1 MALFLNIFAQP
12 NYFIMKQLIFLLLI
26 VAFTG
31 CSKSPQPDLPS
42 TDIEN
47 LNVPASFKWETS
59 KTVKLQIY
67 SQYAR
72 LITIKSANS
81 EITYH
86 KGYFSRQTES
96 YNVSLSLPSFVES
109 LRINGEEVL
118 IAGTFVDVWLDTEMG
133 LKQNS
138 TARQLPD
145 GLVAYW
151 TFDENEGES
160 TADAVGDANGIIVA
174 GEWATGIRGAALKFN
189 GANSKVEIPHNQDLN
204 LTNDAL
210 GISLW
215 FSRSVA
221 ETDADLIYYRNKFLI
236 RIDKGGKITFATYN
250 PAWNRVITAWSDR
263 VIDNDWHHLGASYD
277 GADLK
282 IYLDGELKAVSPNTG
297 NIQASNADLIIGSQT
312 SNNYFNGLI
321 DEVMV
326 FDRALTATEFQQIID
341 ETNNPVTVENLIASW
356 TLNEGSGSFIED
368 ETGRHHGTAANMN
381 WVNGVTGTAGD
392 FNGSNSHISITNHPD
407 FDVYSELSMMAWVNT
422 RENKT
427 TKLAQ
432 KGDWDG
438 HGLGQ
443 GKWDGFNTHIRS
455 ADQHTH
461 SVNWGNGLPVF
472 DQWYHLAMTYD
483 GQTLRLFV
491 NGQQVNE
498 KFIGQNLHINNRHFS
513 IGSDN
518 GAQKHFN
525 GMIDEV
531 KFFGKALQPIEIQ
544 TLMNQAPDLN
554 DSDGDGITDEND
566 DFPND
571 PSRAFVNYYPAAG
584 YASLAFEDLWPGKG
598 DYDFNDLVT
607 DYRFSLVTNGRNK
620 LTEVLAR
627 FIVRANGAG
636 LQNGFGFQLP
646 GSIPLTAVQAE
657 GSRLTENYIQLNDN
671 GLEAGHE
678 LITIIVFDNIKNI
691 LQSASGFGANVL
703 PNEPWVEPD
712 TIDIALIFTPNSFT
726 SDQLDLG
733 GFNPFLI
740 VDKNRGHEIH
750 LPDYA
755 PTALANLSLFGITD
769 DDSDPSS
776 GRYYKTRQNL
786 PWAIQIASPYDYTIE
801 SAQILQ
807 GHLKFA
813 AWAESAGM
821 AFPDWYLDQ
830 PGYRDIQYIYS
841 KP

>member
-1 MALFLNIFAQP
+1 MIIFEQP
-12 NYFIMKQLIFLLLI
+12 NYHIMKKLLFLLLI
-26 VAFTG
+26 VALAG
-31 CSKSPQPDLPS
+31 CRKNQQPDFPS

-59 KTVKLQIY
+59 KTVKLLIY
-67 SQYAR
+67 SQYAK
-72 LITIKSANS
+72 LITIKSSNQG
-81 EITYH
+81 ITYH
-86 KGYFSRQTES
+86 KGYFNREAEAYT
-96 YNVSLSLPSFVES
+96 VSLSLPAFVETLLVNS
-109 LRINGEEVL
+109 REVL
-118 IAGTFVDVWLDTEMG
+118 LYGPEVDVWLDTDLG
-133 LKQNS
+133 LKQLS
-138 TARQLPD
+138 TARQLPE

-151 TFDENEGES
+151 PFDENEGES
-160 TADAVGDANGIIVA
+160 IADAVGNANGTIVA
-174 GEWATGIRGAALKFN
+174 GEWASGIRGSALKFN
-189 GANSKVEIPHNQDLN
+189 GTNSRVEIPHNHNLN
-204 LTNDAL
+204 LTNNAL

-215 FSRSVA
+215 FSRSAA
-221 ETDADLIYYRNKFLI
+221 ETDADLIHYRNKFVI

-250 PAWNRVITAWSDR
+250 PGWNRVTTAWSDR
-263 VIDNDWHHLGASYD
+263 VIDSDWHHLGASYD
-277 GADLK
+277 GVDLK
-282 IYLDGELKAVSPNTG
+282 IYLDGELKAVLPNTG
-297 NIQASNADLIIGSQT
+297 NIQASNAGLLIGSQT
-312 SNNYFNGLI
+312 SNNFFNGLI
-321 DEVMV
+321 DEVML
-326 FDRALTATEFQQIID
+326 FNRALSATEFQQIID
-341 ETNNPVTVENLIASW
+341 ETNNPGTGENLIASW
-356 TLNEGSGSFIED
+356 TLDEGSGNIIGD
-368 ETGRHHGTAANMN
+368 ETGRHHGTAANMT
-381 WVNGVTGTAGD
+381 WVNGVSGKAGD
-392 FNGSNSHISITNHPD
+392 FNGSNSNINITNHPD
-407 FDVYSELSMMAWVNT
+407 FDVYTELSMMAWVNT

-427 TKLAQ
+427 TKIAQ

-443 GKWDGFNTHIRS
+443 GKWDGFDAHIRS
-455 ADQHTH
+455 ADQQTH
-461 SVNWGNGLPVF
+461 SVKWGNGLPVF
-472 DQWYHLAMTYD
+472 DQWYHLAMSYD
-483 GQTLRLFV
+483 GQMLRLFV

-544 TLMNQAPDLN
+544 ALMNQAPDIA
-554 DSDGDGITDEND
+554 DSDGDGIPDEDD

-657 GSRLTENYIQLNDN
+657 GSRLTENYIQLDDN

-678 LITIIVFDNIKNI
+678 LITVIVFDNIKSI
-691 LQSASGFGANVL
+691 LQSTSGFGANVL
-703 PNEPWVEPD
+703 PNAPWVEPD
-712 TIDIALIFTPNSFT
+712 TIDIALIFTPNSFAL
-726 SDQLDLG
+726 DQLDLG

-750 LPDYA
+750 LPDYT
-755 PTALANLSLFGITD
+755 PTALADQSLFGITD
-769 DDSDPSS
+769 DDSEPSS
-776 GRYYKTRQNL
+776 GRYYKTRHNL
-786 PWAIQIASPYDYTIE
+786 PWAIQIASPFDYTIE
-801 SAQILQ
+801 SAQIIQ
-807 GHLKFA
+807 GHLKFS
-813 AWAESAGM
+813 AWAESGGA
-821 AFPDWYLDQ
+821 AFQDWYLDQ
-830 PGYRDIQYIYS
+830 SGYRDMQYIYS